1 MLICAFPITFKQPLP
16 ITEPLSEKYCSVLDW
31 RLKVVKGPSHLGLFL
46 VCEGDSTLVANKDAA
61 TWSCQVAATLTLHN
75 HVCKKKSISRVIS
88 HKFTNKS
95 LDWGFAK
102 FAPLDSLTASKG
114 FLDKEGDIQATVR
127 VVADFPTYKT
137 LNMPTGSN
145 KKGKRTARRDCKKEK
160 SPEEEDVKDTASI
173 IYGIIVE
180 VLDEVVAWGCGDYS
194 EDGLSSSSEGSEVSD
209 GDSENSES
217 SENISDGELEW
228 LARDLREFLA
238 LPEKKSVRM
247 EMGSKTRFGRRILK
261 EGLGQVQ

>member
-1 MLICAFPITFKQPLP
+1 M
-16 ITEPLSEKYCSVLDW
+16 
-31 RLKVVKGPSHLGLFL
+31 
-46 VCEGDSTLVANKDAA
+46 ST
-61 TWSCQVAATLTLHN
+61 Q
-75 HVCKKKSISRVIS
+75 
-88 HKFTNKS
+88 S

-145 KKGKRTARRDCKKEK
+145 KKGKRTARRECKKEK
-160 SPEEEDVKDTASI
+160 SPEEEDVRDTASI

-194 EDGLSSSSEGSEVSD
+194 EDGLSSSSEGSEASD

-247 EMGSKTRFGRRILK
+247 EMGSKARCGRRILK
-261 EGLGQVQ
+261 EGLGQVQQELEQRRRGKKRQKTSCSGRYQRPGYTPIEEDTFLGVRRRLSFQAMGKYNEEEMEKLRIEKEKEDKEEADKLATMKVGDR